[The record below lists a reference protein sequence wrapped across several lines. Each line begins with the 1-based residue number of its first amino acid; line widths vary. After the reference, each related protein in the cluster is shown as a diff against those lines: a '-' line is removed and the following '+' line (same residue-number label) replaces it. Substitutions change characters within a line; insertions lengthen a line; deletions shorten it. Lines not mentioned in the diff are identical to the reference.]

1 MSQHYLEGITPNGNV
16 TILVGWD
23 RPLSYFFMVIESQQL
38 DEPLYSNLYEVDP
51 ASLTLEYFQQ
61 VLERFNIKNISL
73 QPEHQSGL
81 YEQLI
86 KDRERNI

>member
-1 MSQHYLEGITPNGNV
+1 MSQHYLDGITPNGIV

-23 RPLSYFFMVIESQQL
+23 RPLSYFFMVIESPQQ
-38 DEPLYSNLYEVDP
+38 DEPMYSNLDEDDP
-51 ASLTLEYFQQ
+51 ASLTLEHFQQ

-73 QPEHQSGL
+73 QPKHPSGL
-81 YEQLI
+81 YEKLI